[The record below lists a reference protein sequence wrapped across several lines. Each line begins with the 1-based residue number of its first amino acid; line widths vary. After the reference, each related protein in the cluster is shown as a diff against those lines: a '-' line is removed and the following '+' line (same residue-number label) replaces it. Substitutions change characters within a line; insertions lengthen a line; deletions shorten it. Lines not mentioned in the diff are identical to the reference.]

1 MGGADKAN
9 ILLVDDQK
17 GKLLAYEALLKDIGE
32 NLLMASSATEALELL
47 LRNEVAVILI
57 DVCMPDLDGFELAR
71 MIREHPRFG
80 KTAIIF
86 VSAIHLAET
95 DHLRGYDAGA
105 VDYIPVPLVPELLRA
120 KVRVFVDL
128 YRKTKQLELLNAELE
143 SRVAERTAAL
153 ELSNS
158 RLIKSEQGRRL
169 SLAAG
174 NMGSLE
180 YHAAEN
186 RWTCDAGL
194 NRILGIGTGTD
205 NLDASAFF
213 DDMEW
218 RGFIAAF
225 GAMTAEAPTVQREM
239 HIRRR
244 DGCVRICFVS
254 AAASFDCSDNLERID
269 GVMADIT
276 DRKETERVQELLARE
291 VDHRARNALANVQAI
306 MRLTKAETLHEYSS
320 KVERRVHA
328 LAHTHE
334 LLSNARW
341 QGADIRHIVRDE
353 MAPYEAGRTSIVGPS
368 VILAP
373 EKAQT
378 IALTLHELATNAAKY
393 GALSSS
399 QGQVSIFWTFDEDV
413 LGLDWIESGGPE
425 VNPPVRTGFGT
436 QIINASLDKAK
447 GDKAVF
453 SWHPKGLRCTL
464 VIHCGA
470 VAEQVAQQPAAS
482 SAGEP
487 AGDRRRILVVED
499 EPLVAMLT
507 CEHLERL
514 GYAVVG
520 PMSDFEQARSAI
532 ASEAIDMAVLDVNL
546 AGKPVY
552 PIAAQ
557 LRARGIPFIF
567 LTGFSGESIDRDFG
581 DAGVVSKPIDQ
592 NALAAAVVQAMPR
605 AAAALKQIA

>member
-1 MGGADKAN
+1 MSGAEKAN
-9 ILLVDDQK
+9 ILLVDDQR
-17 GKLLAYEALLKDIGE
+17 GKLLSYEALLKDIGE

-71 MIREHPRFG
+71 MIREHPRYG

-95 DHLRGYDAGA
+95 DHLKGYDAGA
-105 VDYIPVPLVPELLRA
+105 VDYLPVPLVPELLRA

-128 YRKTKQLELLNAELE
+128 YRKTKQLETLNAELE
-143 SRVAERTAAL
+143 NRVTERTAAL

-158 RLIKSEQGRRL
+158 RLLKSEQGRRL

-174 NMGSLE
+174 NMGSWE
-180 YHAAEN
+180 YHAAED

-194 NRILGIGTGTD
+194 NRILGVASGTEI
-205 NLDASAFF
+205 LDSAAFF
-213 DDMEW
+213 DVSEW
-218 RGFIAAF
+218 RSFISAF

-239 HIRRR
+239 HIRRHDR
-244 DGCVRICFVS
+244 QVRICFVS
-254 AAASFDCSDNLERID
+254 AAASFDAAGKLERID

-276 DRKETERVQELLARE
+276 DRKEIERIQELLARE

-306 MRLTKAETLHEYSS
+306 MRLTKAETLQDYSN

-393 GALSSS
+393 GALSSP
-399 QGQVSIFWTFDEDV
+399 QGQVSIFWTFDHNV

-436 QIINASLDKAK
+436 QIINASLDKSK

-470 VAEQVAQQPAAS
+470 VAEQVPQPIAQSAS
-482 SAGEP
+482 ASAS
-487 AGDRRRILVVED
+487 DRRRILVVED

-520 PMSDFEQARSAI
+520 PISDFDQARGAI
-532 ASEAIDMAVLDVNL
+532 SSEAIDMAVLDVNL

-557 LRARGIPFIF
+557 LRARGVPFIF

-592 NALAAAVVQAMPR
+592 NALAAAVSQAMPR
-605 AAAALKQIA
+605 APAALKQIA